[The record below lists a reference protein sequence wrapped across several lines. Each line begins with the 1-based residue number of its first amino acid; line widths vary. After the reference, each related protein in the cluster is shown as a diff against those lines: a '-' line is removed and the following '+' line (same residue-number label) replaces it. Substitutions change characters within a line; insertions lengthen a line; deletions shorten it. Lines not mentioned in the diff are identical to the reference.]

1 MIQCLVIM
9 IQYNVGI
16 RVILVPLDE
25 ILRYR
30 LSPTWREPPMAKILP
45 LTNPGIHNISIIL
58 SCYNLHSCKFSL
70 YKYTKTLS
78 INNEN

>member
-1 MIQCLVIM
+1 MIPCLVIM
-9 IQYNVGI
+9 TQFNVGI
-16 RVILVPLDE
+16 RVPLDE
-25 ILRYR
+25 ILHYI
-30 LSPTWREPPMAKILP
+30 LFPTWREPTMVMILP

-70 YKYTKTLS
+70 CKYTKILS